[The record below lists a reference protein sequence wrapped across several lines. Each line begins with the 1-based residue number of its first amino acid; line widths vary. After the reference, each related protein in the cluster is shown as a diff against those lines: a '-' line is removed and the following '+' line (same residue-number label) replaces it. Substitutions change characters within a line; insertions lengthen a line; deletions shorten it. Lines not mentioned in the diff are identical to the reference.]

1 MKYNFLE
8 KALLLIMLYSDLF
21 YLKYKWNCDNVS
33 VRKTN
38 PNKYFQPILYRL
50 SGFRKNKVE
59 LGLLILETYSHF
71 IAVIVLVETI
81 FSYILNTSFLKPIV
95 LFSFWLLSGIFV
107 TVYLITN
114 SMKDKNK

>member
-21 YLKYKWNCDNVS
+21 YLKYKWSCDNVS
-33 VRKTN
+33 IHKTN

-50 SGFRKNKVE
+50 SGLRKNKVE

-81 FSYILNTSFLKPIV
+81 VSYIFNTSFLKPIV
-95 LFSFWLLSGIFV
+95 LFSFWLISGIFV
-107 TVYLITN
+107 IIYLIIN
-114 SMKDKNK
+114 SIKDKSK